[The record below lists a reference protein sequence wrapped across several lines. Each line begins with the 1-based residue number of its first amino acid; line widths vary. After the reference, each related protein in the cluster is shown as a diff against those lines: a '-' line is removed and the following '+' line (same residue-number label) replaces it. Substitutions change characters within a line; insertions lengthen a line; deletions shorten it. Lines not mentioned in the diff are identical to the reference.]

1 MNDECN
7 RDLVTRYNR
16 QATAYETHWAPVL
29 HPMGVGLVRRLQDR
43 SKELGQSVRRV
54 LDLGTGTGSLL
65 PVLGRSYP
73 GAMVIGVD
81 RSPGMLA
88 RVPGDDSRAAMDAAR
103 IGLRD
108 DCIDVAALA
117 FMLFHLPEPDRGLA
131 EVRRVLRPGGLIGTL
146 TWAGEFT
153 SEAGLVWDEEL
164 EAHGAPPSD
173 PEIPGTGHDLMDSPE
188 KVKQLLAKAGF
199 EGIDAQREGVK
210 HTFDMKSL
218 LALRTS
224 CGKTLPRFLALDPDA
239 QAACVEKAQER
250 MSQLPPE
257 AYITRGNVV
266 FAVAIGPG

>member
-1 MNDECN
+1 MNDETN
-7 RDLVTRYNR
+7 RDLIGRYNR

-43 SKELGQSVRRV
+43 TEERGQSVRRV
-54 LDLGTGTGSLL
+54 LDLGAGTGSLL
-65 PVLGRSYP
+65 PVLEHAFP
-73 GAMVIGVD
+73 GAEMIAVD
-81 RSPGMLA
+81 RSRGMLRQIPVS
-88 RVPGDDSRAAMDAAR
+88 RVCFAMDAGHL
-103 IGLRD
+103 GLASGS
-108 DCIDVAALA
+108 IDVAALA

-266 FAVAIGPG
+266 FAVALGPG